1 MDFQM
6 KIVVQFSWKKSA
18 LVCYFFRHSFHH
30 TNLSWHIYKHIVH
43 VVLDHYY
50 YLIQKKK
57 YREIVTYSVDLGREQ
72 LQAEVLAFDCNHC
85 PEDAHRDVQL
95 VDHFVVE
102 VLEDLKAVLGEVLDQ
117 EAVKNA
123 ILFNTT
129 IIAKYVLQRTIG
141 KVAFWYFE
149 QYIFSDFSKKITL
162 GIHFW

>member
-1 MDFQM
+1 MLF
-6 KIVVQFSWKKSA
+6 
-18 LVCYFFRHSFHH
+18 
-30 TNLSWHIYKHIVH
+30 
-43 VVLDHYY
+43 
-50 YLIQKKK
+50 
-57 YREIVTYSVDLGREQ
+57 VTYSVDLGREQ
-72 LQAEVLAFDCNHC
+72 LQAEALVFDCNHY

-149 QYIFSDFSKKITL
+149 
-162 GIHFW
+162 